1 LNGSTSLADSRIGG
15 WAVGRA
21 ALAAALLSAIAPI
34 RVSAQAATREF
45 SYDEL
50 RPTAIQFDLG
60 LLGATR
66 LRGCATGGLRLDY
79 GRIAPRIRI
88 LLGLSYYRSQFSGRE
103 IAEFE
108 QRIRDLVDDPDGNF
122 TVDVGTIHWADLTG
136 DLDLQY
142 VMPQGHAVTAY
153 LGLGLS
159 VHLRNGS
166 GAAIDGTFLE
176 DALDDV
182 AAGLNGTLGV
192 EVGAGHWGLTVEGR
206 GVVLSNHGTASLRTG
221 VLYRFR
227 KRS

>member
-1 LNGSTSLADSRIGG
+1 MNGSINR
-15 WAVGRA
+15 AVGRA
-21 ALAAALLSAIAPI
+21 ALVAALLSTIAPT
-34 RVSAQAATREF
+34 RVAAQAVTREF

-50 RPTAIQFDLG
+50 RPTAVQFDLG

-66 LRGCATGGLRLDY
+66 LRGSVTGGIRLEY
-79 GRIAPRIRI
+79 GRIAPRVRM

-108 QRIRDLVDDPDGNF
+108 QRIRGLVDDPEANS

-142 VMPQGHAVTAY
+142 VLPQGRAVTTY

-166 GAAIDGTFLE
+166 GTAIDGTFLE

-182 AAGLNGTLGV
+182 AAGLNGTLGI
-192 EVGAGHWGLTVEGR
+192 EVGAGHWCLTIEGR
-206 GVVLSNHGTASLRTG
+206 GVALSNHGTASLRTG
-221 VLYRFR
+221 VMYRFG
-227 KRS
+227 KRA